1 MDDVMRTESLTAQM
15 GDFNT
20 QSTQKILNIFFIVDI
35 SGSMRFDGKIEA
47 VNEAFTRMVPALR
60 QIQLD
65 SISEFE
71 LRIAIMTFDQ
81 YARWIV
87 APTPIMEYNHE
98 PIACSQWVTY
108 FSEAFKTLGEVMTSK
123 AYMAH
128 SGKIAEPYIMFM
140 TDGYP
145 TEDDIYQPALDELKQ
160 NGWFKNS
167 RRFAVLIGP
176 EAIDSD
182 AARAAVAGFVS
193 NPDEGII
200 DAADAEAIA
209 ASVQAKTIHEVAN
222 MTKHAVDAG
231 QTGGSSGSSGG
242 FSGFEGGDGGFGG
255 GSGSGNDGFGDDP
268 FDFAGFD
275 DFDDSSFI

>member
-15 GDFNT
+15 GDFTT
-20 QSTQKILNIFFIVDI
+20 QGTQKILNIFFIVDV
-35 SGSMRFDGKIEA
+35 SGSMRFEGRIEA
-47 VNEAFTRMVPALR
+47 VNEAFTRMIPALR

-98 PIACSQWVTY
+98 QIVASQWVTY

-140 TDGYP
+140 TDGFP
-145 TEDDIYQPALDELKQ
+145 TEDDIYQPALDELKE

-167 RRFAVLIGP
+167 RRFAVLIGKD
-176 EAIDSD
+176 AIDSPV
-182 AARAAVAGFVS
+182 AREAVAGFVS
-193 NPDEGII
+193 DVKEGII

-222 MTKHAVDAG
+222 MTKHAVNLPQDENGA
-231 QTGGSSGSSGG
+231 GG
-242 FSGFEGGDGGFGG
+242 FSGFDAGNGGFD
-255 GSGSGNDGFGDDP
+255 SGNGGFDDDA
-268 FDFAGFD
+268 FDFSGFD

>member
-15 GDFNT
+15 GDFTT

-35 SGSMRFDGKIEA
+35 SGSMRFEGRIEA
-47 VNEAFTRMVPALR
+47 VNEAFTRMIPALR

-160 NGWFKNS
+160 NGWFRNS
-167 RRFAVLIGP
+167 RRFAVLIGAD
-176 EAIDSD
+176 AIHSSV
-182 AARAAVAGFVS
+182 ARDAVAGFVS
-193 NPDEGII
+193 DVNEGII

-222 MTKHAVDAG
+222 MTKHAVDVSSISGAS
-231 QTGGSSGSSGG
+231 GSSSGG
-242 FSGFEGGDGGFGG
+242 FSGFEGGSSSGFD
-255 GSGSGNDGFGDDP
+255 SGSGDFGDDA
-268 FDFAGFD
+268 FDFSGFD

>member
-15 GDFNT
+15 GDFTT
-20 QSTQKILNIFFIVDI
+20 QSTQKILNIFFIVDV
-35 SGSMRFDGKIEA
+35 SGSMRFEGRIEA
-47 VNEAFTRMVPALR
+47 VNEAFTRMIPALR

-98 PIACSQWVTY
+98 EIVASQWVTY

-140 TDGYP
+140 TDGFP
-145 TEDDIYQPALDELKQ
+145 TEDDIYQPALDDLKQ
-160 NGWFKNS
+160 NGWFRNS
-167 RRFAVLIGP
+167 RRFAVLIGAD
-176 EAIDSD
+176 AINSSS
-182 AARAAVAGFVS
+182 ARDAVAGFVS
-193 NPDEGII
+193 DVNEGII

-222 MTKHAVDAG
+222 MTKHAVDVG
-231 QTGGSSGSSGG
+231 QTGGMSGSSSGG
-242 FSGFEGGDGGFGG
+242 FSGFDSGNSGFGD
-255 GSGSGNDGFGDDP
+255 SGNSGFGDDDA
-268 FDFAGFD
+268 FDFSGFD